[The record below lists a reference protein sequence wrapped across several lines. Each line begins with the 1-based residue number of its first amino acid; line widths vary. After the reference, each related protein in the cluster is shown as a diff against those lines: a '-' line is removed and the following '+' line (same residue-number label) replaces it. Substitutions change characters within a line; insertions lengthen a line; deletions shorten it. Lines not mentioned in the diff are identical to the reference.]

1 MRVGVVG
8 YGTIGKRVAD
18 AVLRTSDMQL
28 TGGVA
33 KTSPDYEAAIAMR
46 RGIPPLYAVPGREEA
61 FRSSGI
67 EVRGTIS
74 DLVSKSD
81 VVIDATPPDGGV
93 GGRRIRASTTLDGGR
108 YSRGGRG
115 GLRGRGKL
123 QRVGQLR

>member
-46 RGIPPLYAVPGREEA
+46 RGIPLYAVPGREEA

-81 VVIDATPPDGGV
+81 VVIDATRTGGW